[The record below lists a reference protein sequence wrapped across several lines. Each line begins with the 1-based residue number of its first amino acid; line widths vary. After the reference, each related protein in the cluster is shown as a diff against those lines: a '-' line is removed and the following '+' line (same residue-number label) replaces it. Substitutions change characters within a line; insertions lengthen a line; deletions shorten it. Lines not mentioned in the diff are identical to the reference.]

1 MLTLDGLIFILLV
14 SVVKRAYLHE
24 VGSFL
29 SESTKL
35 REVKD
40 EKWQYY
46 HECMDYQVGQKVFV
60 KTAHQTGVSHTDAVV
75 NGSVKEREKEEK
87 GCEKETLLYLR
98 LGEFSLV

>member
-1 MLTLDGLIFILLV
+1 M
-14 SVVKRAYLHE
+14 SVVDCAYLHE

-29 SESTKL
+29 TESAKL

-40 EKWQYY
+40 EKWQHY
-46 HECMDYQVGQKVFV
+46 HECMDYQVGQEVFV

-87 GCEKETLLYLR
+87 CREKETLLYLR
-98 LGEFSLV
+98 L